1 MAYYVHLFETNNDF
15 QSDYHGSVYTEP
27 WTSYNLE
34 RHSLEY
40 NKTEY
45 ERLHEIPLTFE
56 IITDGNIVWK
66 TTETSAG
73 TMPLTI
79 EYSKNGGA
87 WTNITSTTA
96 GTSFNVATGDEI
108 QFRGNNVR
116 YAQSTTV
123 YNTFSGSTCDF
134 NIKGNIASLIDK
146 DNFTTLT
153 ASTQN
158 YCFSNLFSYS
168 YVVSA
173 KDLVLPLLTMPYRC
187 YVYLFLGCSKL
198 VYPPLLPSTTLGTY
212 CYNAMFYNC
221 AGLTEAPELPATT
234 LVEGC
239 YDNMF
244 RGCTSLVTAPL
255 LPALTLPYRAY
266 RNMFYNCSNLNE
278 IKCFATDISAD
289 SATTMWVRNVAAN
302 GTFSKN
308 KNMDEWTTGTSGI
321 PENWNIRDVNVN

>member
-15 QSDYHGSVYTEP
+15 QSDYHGSGYTEP

-56 IITDGNIVWK
+56 IITDGNIIWK

-73 TMPLTI
+73 TIPLTI

-96 GTSFNVATGDEI
+96 GTEINVSNGDEI
-108 QFRGNNVR
+108 QFRGNNAR

-146 DNFTTLT
+146 DSFATLT
-153 ASTQN
+153 ASTQS
-158 YCFSNLFSYS
+158 YCFAYLFCYTS
-168 YVVSA
+168 VISA
-173 KDLVLPLLTMPYRC
+173 KDLVLPLLSMPYRC
-187 YVYLFLGCSKL
+187 YCYLFLGCSKF
-198 VYPPLLPSTTLGTY
+198 VSPPLLPSTTLGNY
-212 CYNAMFYNC
+212 CYNGMFMNC
-221 AGLTEAPELPATT
+221 TSLTYGPELPATI
-234 LVEGC
+234 LIDGC
-239 YDNMF
+239 YENMF
-244 RGCTSLVTAPL
+244 RGCNILAKTPILSADV
-255 LPALTLPYRAY
+255 LPYRAY
-266 RNMFYNCSNLNE
+266 RYMFWNCSNLNE
-278 IKCFATDISAD
+278 IKCLATDISA
-289 SATTMWVRNVAAN
+289 SACTICWVGHVAAN
-302 GTFSKN
+302 GTFTKN
-308 KNMDEWTTGTSGI
+308 KDMNEWTTGFDGI